1 MGLDFVGVDFEIAN
15 HNPSSACAIG
25 LAFVRDGH
33 LISSTSY
40 LIRPPSRR
48 FVFTR
53 LHHLTW
59 EDVCDAPTFSD
70 LWEDLRDQLRSEIL
84 VAHNAAFDKTVLSEC
99 LRHYAIRYRLN
110 SFLCSMR
117 LSKEAFGFS
126 RLKLDYVCNH
136 LKIALQHHDAES
148 DAKAAANIVMQA
160 APRLGAVSTTQLLEF
175 CGS

>member
-15 HNPSSACAIG
+15 HDPASACAIG

-33 LISSTSY
+33 LTASTSY

-53 LHHLTW
+53 VHHLTW
-59 EDVCDAPTFSD
+59 DNVRDAPNFRD
-70 LWEDLRDQLRSEIL
+70 LWDELGDRLGSEIL
-84 VAHNAAFDKTVLSEC
+84 VAHNAAFDKTVLYEC
-99 LRHYAIRYRLN
+99 LGHYGIRYRLN
-110 SFLCSMR
+110 PFLCSMQ

-126 RLKLDYVCNH
+126 CLKLDYVCRE

-148 DAKAAANIVMQA
+148 DAKAAASIVIRA
-160 APRLGAVSTTQLLEF
+160 ASRLGAADARWLLEF
-175 CGS
+175 CRS